1 MHWDRSR
8 ALVIGGASFFGSALI
23 DVLVGRGAKVRIE
36 LHPEMPMGPMNRVS
50 DNSLRCEL
58 LGWEPQVKFMDEL
71 RRFADRYFWTKKPEE
86 VAATV
91 DQTLTERMP
100 SAVSLSRDV
109 ATAD

>member
-1 MHWDRSR
+1 MHWDGSR
-8 ALVIGGASFFGSALI
+8 ALVIGRATFFGSALI

-50 DNSLRCEL
+50 NNSLRCEL
-58 LGWEPQVKFMDEL
+58 LGWEPQMKFRDGL
-71 RRFADRYFWTKKPEE
+71 RRTADWHFRTKKPEE

-100 SAVSLSRDV
+100 SAVSVSRDV

>member
-1 MHWDRSR
+1 MHGDKSR
-8 ALVIGGASFFGSALI
+8 VLVTRGISIIGPALV
-23 DVLVGRGAKVRIE
+23 DVFLGRGAKVRTG
-36 LHPEMPMGPMNRVS
+36 LHSGMSTGPMNRVAE
-50 DNSLRCEL
+50 NYQARRF
-58 LGWEPQVKFMDEL
+58 LGREPQMKFRDGL
-71 RRFADRYFWTKKPEE
+71 RRTADWHFRTKKPEE

>member
-23 DVLVGRGAKVRIE
+23 DVLVGRGGKVRIE

-86 VAATV
+86 AEAIL
-91 DQTLTERMP
+91 DQMMAERMP
-100 SAVSLSRDV
+100 TAVPLSKE
-109 ATAD
+109 AAIAD

>member
-1 MHWDRSR
+1 MHWDGSR
-8 ALVIGGASFFGSALI
+8 ALVIGRATFFGSALI

-50 DNSLRCEL
+50 DNALRCEL

-86 VAATV
+86 AEAILG
-91 DQTLTERMP
+91 QMMTERMP
-100 SAVSLSRDV
+100 SAVPLSRDV